1 VAIVAAALDGSSS
14 PTVGLPRGQ
23 DQDWRSRCIAWVSWN
38 SVGEVEV
45 TAASSERCRGR
56 AAAQRRGESKAMECV
71 EGGDEQVLSSGSADC
86 PVAQMAEPME
96 RTMMGP
102 PPPTALVA
110 T

>member
-1 VAIVAAALDGSSS
+1 
-14 PTVGLPRGQ
+14 
-23 DQDWRSRCIAWVSWN
+23 
-38 SVGEVEV
+38 
-45 TAASSERCRGR
+45 
-56 AAAQRRGESKAMECV
+56 MECV